1 MASQARR
8 GPPDAEGEGSDPKD
22 AGSAERAEQRREQ
35 ILKAAYRVFATKG
48 YADATIAD
56 IARHLRLGHGTI
68 YRYYENKH
76 DIFEA
81 VVTQGLERVARA
93 IASED
98 PHRAS
103 TVDEYRAQ
111 VERIGRVLID
121 LLDRDP
127 AVARI
132 LFYEAM
138 GVSAELDEMMQRAWE
153 AAGQVTAVYLRNGKD
168 KGFLRPDLDTE
179 TTALAI
185 NALMFEAGRRLVR
198 ARDSGQARERWLKTI
213 VELIFDGIPAK

>member
-1 MASQARR
+1 M
-8 GPPDAEGEGSDPKD
+8 
-22 AGSAERAEQRREQ
+22 
-35 ILKAAYRVFATKG
+35 
-48 YADATIAD
+48 
-56 IARHLRLGHGTI
+56 
-68 YRYYENKH
+68 
-76 DIFEA
+76 
-81 VVTQGLERVARA
+81 ARA

-103 TVDEYRAQ
+103 TADEYRAQ

-168 KGFLRPDLDTE
+168 KGFLRQDLD
-179 TTALAI
+179 APL
-185 NALMFEAGRRLVR
+185 RCWRSPSRQR
-198 ARDSGQARERWLKTI
+198 ARLCSTRRPMTISGQAPDQCQMTI
-213 VELIFDGIPAK
+213 AEGHTAAYWHRRCVAVVRIGSHPT